1 MLNMFACDRK
11 VIKMLVE
18 SDGEDFRYI
27 SRIDIGK
34 AKVTVHFQRDNR
46 KSSLDYTAD
55 RLAETYYNEELSKN
69 PEFSARIKSNSVV
82 YKDFKRK
89 LDEELALMADQGMIP
104 DYDTLFETTLAVLLE
119 GQLPFGQTDAGLK
132 MQKNEN
138 VGRNKKKTAEKKAEA
153 EAENEKKLPKAED
166 IEASDTIET
175 DGVETPG
182 ETKQEDEKTENKEEK
197 IAEKITVPKN
207 FRRTNDQLARGL
219 SAEEAYKEKLAAD
232 SDALLAG
239 KNKDENDL
247 GFLAD
252 A

>member
-1 MLNMFACDRK
+1 MLNIFGCDRK

-18 SDGEDFRYI
+18 SNGEDFRYI
-27 SRIDIGK
+27 TKVDISESK
-34 AKVTVHFQRDNR
+34 ITVHFKKDNR

-55 RLAETYYNEELSKN
+55 RLAETYFNEELSRN

-89 LDEELALMADQGMIP
+89 LDEELALMKDQGKIP
-104 DYDTLFETTLAVLLE
+104 EYDTLFETTLAVLLE

-166 IEASDTIET
+166 IEAVDTIKTE
-175 DGVETPG
+175 DVETPG
-182 ETKQEDEKTENKEEK
+182 ETKQEDKGGSDDRE
-197 IAEKITVPKN
+197 EKITVPKN
-207 FRRTNDQLARGL
+207 FRRTNVQLARGL